1 MPEERRRDIL
11 DSVSERPEP
20 KIQTSITINRVDG
33 SVFQTVASTVE
44 SEIIEGSLEGIENL
58 ARLNCPPVGHCIY
71 CRGTDNL
78 SKEHIIP
85 YGLNGNAVL
94 SAASCARCRNITA
107 SFEREVLRG
116 SMRAVRVGL
125 KFQSRKKHHGAPLT
139 EPLMFTRNGVSETID
154 LPIERFPIR
163 LPFPKFAPPQFLAG
177 DQNSKLKII
186 GATTILFGP
195 RPEVVGKELGAQKLV
210 FQSRRDSPVS
220 FARMIAKIGYAMAS
234 HRDSPRQRSATPC
247 FRSSAIQQFGGSN
260 LRSHTRTP
268 QIRRFLANPSEQRW
282 RDSFPRAWNG
292 LRSATLRCKMR
303 LAASQTSSFVKFRQN
318 RSDVSYARLFS
329 VGLGRASF
337 CIFARLENSRSIKR
351 RSLL

>member
-44 SEIIEGSLEGIENL
+44 SEIIEGSLEGVENL

-71 CRGTDNL
+71 CRATDNL

-220 FARMIAKIGYAMAS
+220 FARMIAKIGYAMAYALGEIHRLEGPCPVIPS
-234 HRDSPRQRSATPC
+234 ILGHVNDIALWVGTLTGPRRKYPMLHRIEIHRDSD
-247 FRSSAIQQFGGSN
+247 
-260 LRSHTRTP
+260 
-268 QIRRFLANPSEQRW
+268 RRLLVSEVQ
-282 RDSFPRAWNG
+282 
-292 LRSATLRCKMR
+292 
-303 LAASQTSSFVKFRQN
+303 
-318 RSDVSYARLFS
+318 LFS
-329 VGLGRASF
+329 NSAAPTYEVILGHLKSAGS
-337 CIFARLENSRSIKR
+337 
-351 RSLL
+351 